1 MEIIIT
7 HILVKFQIN
16 WILIK
21 MEVQMIQ
28 QLKVHH
34 IFQLKIMKTNKQNMI
49 NKEVNLRVCLKNKVD
64 TRVIL

>member
-16 WILIK
+16 WILIL
-21 MEVQMIQ
+21 MEVLMIQ

-49 NKEVNLRVCLKNKVD
+49 KKEVNLLVFLKIKVD
-64 TRVIL
+64 TRVTL